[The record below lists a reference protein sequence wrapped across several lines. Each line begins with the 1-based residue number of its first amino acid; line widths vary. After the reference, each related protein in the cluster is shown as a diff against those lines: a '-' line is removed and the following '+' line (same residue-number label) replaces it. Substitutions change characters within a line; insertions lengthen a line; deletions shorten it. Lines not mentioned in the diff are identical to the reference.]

1 MPDTQAFLDSLADR
15 RFVGQWNAARYFK
28 SLKFQVERRYVEAI
42 LGRFERDAKRYSK
55 PNPMAAC
62 PVESLQVAMLD
73 AAAAGLS
80 LSPSLSHAYLIP
92 YAPVIQFS
100 PGYRGLIHLALHGK
114 TVTGVQAN
122 LVHAQ
127 DPTFQ
132 VWTDETGRHLRHEES
147 RAADRGKVTHS
158 YCLARFASGGHHVE
172 VLDRAQLDAIRA
184 AAEKRPGGGMV
195 WKGAF
200 ISEMEKKSAVRR
212 GAKWWPV
219 DPDGHLAHMLAVAD
233 KHDPLDFDRADTA
246 PGGDLL
252 LSEEQQLQ
260 LHAAL
265 TDQGLEA
272 QLADSWLHKKAQ
284 ALGYSAIEQLPRTRF
299 DEVKDSLTE
308 RAKLYLARANG

>member
-1 MPDTQAFLDSLADR
+1 MPDTQAFLDALTDR
-15 RFVGQWNAARYFK
+15 RFVGQWNAARYLK
-28 SLKFQVERRYVEAI
+28 TLKFQVERRYVEQI
-42 LGRFERDAKRYSK
+42 LGRFERDAKRYNK
-55 PNPMAAC
+55 PNPIAAC

-114 TVTGVQAN
+114 TVTSVQAN

-127 DPTFQ
+127 DPAFQ

-147 RAADRGKVTHS
+147 RAASRGAVTHS
-158 YCLARFASGGHHVE
+158 YCLARFANGGHHIE
-172 VLDRAQLDAIRA
+172 VLDRSQLDAVRA

-195 WKGAF
+195 WKGDF
-200 ISEMEKKSAVRR
+200 IGEMEKKSAVRR

-246 PGGDLL
+246 PGGDLV
-252 LSEEQQLQ
+252 LSEEQKLQ

-265 TDQGLEA
+265 TDQGLETA
-272 QLADSWLHKKAQ
+272 LADSWLLKKAQ
-284 ALGYSAIEQLPRTRF
+284 ALGYATIAQVPVTRF
-299 DEVKDSLTE
+299 DEVKESLVE
-308 RAKLYLARANG
+308 RAKVYLARAQ

>member
-1 MPDTQAFLDSLADR
+1 MPETAQFLDALADR

-28 SLKFQVERRYVEAI
+28 GLKFAVERRYVEAI
-42 LGRFERDAKRYSK
+42 LSRFERDAKRRNNA
-55 PNPMAAC
+55 NPMAAC
-62 PVESLQVAMLD
+62 TVESLQVAMLD

-80 LSPSLSHAYLIP
+80 LSPNLAHSYLIP
-92 YAPVIQFS
+92 YQPVVQFS
-100 PGYRGLIHLALHGK
+100 PGYRGLIHLAMQGK

-122 LVHAQ
+122 LVHTL
-127 DPTFQ
+127 DPVFQ
-132 VWTDETGRHLRHEES
+132 VWTDEGGRHLRHDEN
-147 RAADRGKVTHS
+147 RGNRGPVTHS
-158 YCLARFASGGHHVE
+158 YALAQFANGAHHLE

-195 WKGAF
+195 WKGDF

-246 PGGDLL
+246 PGGDLVI
-252 LSEEQQLQ
+252 SGEQALK

-265 TDQGLEA
+265 TDRGIEDKRA
-272 QLADSWLHKKAQ
+272 SEWLLKKAQ
-284 ALGYSAIEQLPRTRF
+284 ALGYPAIEHLPTTRF
-299 DEVKDSLTE
+299 DEVMESLLE
-308 RAKLYLARANG
+308 RAKVYLEASK